1 MHFCEK
7 CDNMYYIKIKNNDND
22 SDSDIDENRLIYYC
36 RKCGNEN
43 TNLSKDDICVSK
55 EYMKQSKYK
64 YNSVITPYTIKDPT
78 LPRSKTIICPSC
90 SVNNKSQNDNDKE
103 DSSVIYIRYDEENI
117 KYVYLCS
124 KCNTTWKTI
133 DRK

>member
-7 CDNMYYIKIKNNDND
+7 CDNMYYIKIND
-22 SDSDIDENRLIYYC
+22 SDSDSDECRLIYYC

-55 EYMKQSKYK
+55 EYMKQTKYK

-90 SVNNKSQNDNDKE
+90 SVNENDRE

-124 KCNTTWKTI
+124 KCNKTWKTI